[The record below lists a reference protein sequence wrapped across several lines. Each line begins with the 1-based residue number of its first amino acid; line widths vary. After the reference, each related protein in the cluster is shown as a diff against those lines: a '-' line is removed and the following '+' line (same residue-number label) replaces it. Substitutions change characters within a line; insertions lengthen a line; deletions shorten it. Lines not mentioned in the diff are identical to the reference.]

1 VFRCS
6 TNEAREMVDLVLRGY
21 LDRED
26 ESPKNAREK
35 YASYIGLTPVMIER
49 GSLAADR
56 LKSAS

>member
-1 VFRCS
+1 
-6 TNEAREMVDLVLRGY
+6 MVDLVLRGY